1 MMRESDDHHSD
12 VRHLLAQIDAEY
24 EAAQRGM
31 AGFAS
36 GSSRHAFI
44 AARME
49 QIDHFHTQ
57 LHHLVGDAA
66 IAMIA
71 ERLNERPDPARPSG
85 VSSCE
90 RDTTER
96 NPYDETRLVE

>member
-1 MMRESDDHHSD
+1 MTRRSNEHHSD
-12 VRHLLAQIDAEY
+12 VKHLLAQIDAEY
-24 EAAQRGM
+24 EAAQRGLT
-31 AGFAS
+31 GFSS

-44 AARME
+44 TARME
-49 QIDHFHTQ
+49 QMGHLHTQ

-66 IAMIA
+66 IALIA

-85 VSSCE
+85 ASSCE